1 MPYYLT
7 KILPLL
13 LMPVSV
19 ALGLASIALLLLLKK
34 KQKPA
39 AFSLSSAIM
48 ILWIS
53 SLPSVSGQL
62 VWSLERQY
70 PAVPSSEVPEGDC
83 IIVLGGIL
91 GAHGFP
97 RVETELTEAI
107 DRVYQ
112 AARLY
117 RSGKGRTLII
127 AAGNQPWQKQ
137 ETAEAERIREILE
150 EWGVDRQ
157 SIVLDSSSKNTWE
170 NALNSAELVRENGC
184 QASLLV
190 TSAWHMPRAVASFN
204 KAGIDVFPVS
214 VDVHLV
220 SAPAGFFLGLIP
232 QADALA
238 TTSDMIHEWMGIWVY
253 RWRGWN

>member
-13 LMPVSV
+13 LMPISI
-19 ALGLASIALLLLLKK
+19 ALALALVALLLLLKK
-34 KQKPA
+34 KQKGA
-39 AFSLSSAIM
+39 AFSLLAAVF

-53 SLPSVSGQL
+53 SLPSVAGKL

-70 PAVPSSEVPEGDC
+70 PPMPIDEIPQEDC
-83 IIVLGGIL
+83 IIVLGGVL
-91 GAHGFP
+91 GAQLFP

-117 RSGKGRTLII
+117 RSGKGKTLII
-127 AAGNQPWQKQ
+127 TAGNQPWQQ
-137 ETAEAERIREILE
+137 QDIAEAELIKGILE

-157 SIVLDSSSKNTWE
+157 SIVLDSSSRNTHE
-170 NALNSAELVRENGC
+170 NAENGAVLVRESGC
-184 QASLLV
+184 RTSLLV

-204 KAGIDVFPVS
+204 KSGVDVVPVS

-220 SAPAGFFLGLIP
+220 SGPFTSVAGLIP
-232 QADALA
+232 QAEALA
-238 TTSDMIHEWMGIWVY
+238 TTSRMIHEWMGIWVY